1 MEAQQ
6 ALSSPG
12 WFWLAFYQSDG
23 KTNRKGSATSQPC
36 SSPLSCLSAPHPTP
50 VPECVATTEKVVS
63 IFMYEGLHFMKTP
76 RSGLSRKALAVRS

>member
-1 MEAQQ
+1 MRNSVDTVNRNERPLRPVLQRGGP
-6 ALSSPG
+6 LSWVHPKLKEG
-12 WFWLAFYQSDG
+12 
-23 KTNRKGSATSQPC
+23 
-36 SSPLSCLSAPHPTP
+36 SPLSCLSAPHPTP